1 VKETQQSTDLIE
13 LTTRFINSTG
23 GHVFLTGKAGT
34 GKTTFL
40 RTLARKTHKNFVV
53 VAPTGIA
60 ALNAEGVTIHSQF
73 LFPFGSFIPDR
84 SPDGSFGQD
93 ARFFTQHTLARKHP
107 LNSMRKQVLRAADL
121 LIIDEVS
128 MLRADLLDAIDY
140 RMRSVKS
147 NFNRS
152 FGGVQVLF
160 IGDLYQLPPIVNQNE
175 WNVLKNYYKSMHFFE
190 AHALKH
196 DPPTY
201 IELDKIFRQDDQDFI
216 RILNNLRNNCATES
230 DINELN
236 KFVKT
241 EKQIDK
247 MEGVITLTTHNNKAD
262 QINRKQLQDLKEKL
276 FLFKAKVSRD
286 FPEHIYPVAQEL
298 ELKVGTQVMFIKND
312 TSADKRYFNGKIAR
326 VSTLTK
332 DEIKVIL
339 DGEKVEYLLQTEE
352 WENKK
357 YTINPS
363 NKELEEE
370 VVGTFTQ
377 YPIKLAWAVT
387 VHKSQ
392 GLTFEKA
399 IIDVGQAF
407 AAGQVYVA
415 LSRLRSLKGLVLRSP
430 INNSVVVTD
439 KEVNSYVE
447 VQEKPSELG
456 KTLEIEQSR
465 YLERVLLNSFDFE
478 PIEKVLEYQLR
489 NAKTSLEFE
498 LDSLRTTLPKIQSD
512 FIGQKE
518 ISRKF
523 KSQISRILQSEDHK
537 VLMDRLEKGSNY
549 FLDFLSEV
557 QKTLLNH
564 LAEVEQLA
572 KAKTYRTF
580 LEELDQLIMKTI
592 SEIEKA
598 AMMAHC
604 VYTKQPIPKESPHGK
619 KRIDKRKSILE
630 AARQKAATNPDLQ
643 KTKTGKKRKKP
654 LVVDGEKPQ
663 KAEKGSTYKESY
675 ELLQRGMSV
684 AEVAKKRDLVAGTIE
699 GHVAKGIEA
708 GVLKLEDHMDKNEIE
723 ILSLA
728 IKKAKSGSAGI
739 FAAFKGKYSYGKIRM
754 VQASLKDSDS

>member
-1 VKETQQSTDLIE
+1 
-13 LTTRFINSTG
+13 
-23 GHVFLTGKAGT
+23 
-34 GKTTFL
+34 
-40 RTLARKTHKNFVV
+40 
-53 VAPTGIA
+53 
-60 ALNAEGVTIHSQF
+60 
-73 LFPFGSFIPDR
+73 
-84 SPDGSFGQD
+84 
-93 ARFFTQHTLARKHP
+93 
-107 LNSMRKQVLRAADL
+107 MRKQVLRAADL

-675 ELLQRGMSV
+675 ELLQSGMSV

>member
-1 VKETQQSTDLIE
+1 
-13 LTTRFINSTG
+13 
-23 GHVFLTGKAGT
+23 
-34 GKTTFL
+34 
-40 RTLARKTHKNFVV
+40 
-53 VAPTGIA
+53 
-60 ALNAEGVTIHSQF
+60 
-73 LFPFGSFIPDR
+73 
-84 SPDGSFGQD
+84 
-93 ARFFTQHTLARKHP
+93 
-107 LNSMRKQVLRAADL
+107 M
-121 LIIDEVS
+121 
-128 MLRADLLDAIDY
+128 
-140 RMRSVKS
+140 
-147 NFNRS
+147 
-152 FGGVQVLF
+152 
-160 IGDLYQLPPIVNQNE
+160 
-175 WNVLKNYYKSMHFFE
+175 
-190 AHALKH
+190 
-196 DPPTY
+196 
-201 IELDKIFRQDDQDFI
+201 
-216 RILNNLRNNCATES
+216 
-230 DINELN
+230 
-236 KFVKT
+236 
-241 EKQIDK
+241 
-247 MEGVITLTTHNNKAD
+247 
-262 QINRKQLQDLKEKL
+262 
-276 FLFKAKVSRD
+276 
-286 FPEHIYPVAQEL
+286 
-298 ELKVGTQVMFIKND
+298 
-312 TSADKRYFNGKIAR
+312 
-326 VSTLTK
+326 
-332 DEIKVIL
+332 
-339 DGEKVEYLLQTEE
+339 
-352 WENKK
+352 
-357 YTINPS
+357 
-363 NKELEEE
+363 
-370 VVGTFTQ
+370 
-377 YPIKLAWAVT
+377 
-387 VHKSQ
+387 
-392 GLTFEKA
+392 
-399 IIDVGQAF
+399 
-407 AAGQVYVA
+407 
-415 LSRLRSLKGLVLRSP
+415 
-430 INNSVVVTD
+430 
-439 KEVNSYVE
+439 
-447 VQEKPSELG
+447 
-456 KTLEIEQSR
+456 EIEQSR

-654 LVVDGEKPQ
+654 LAVDGEKPQ

-675 ELLQRGMSV
+675 ELLQRGLSV